1 MKKILSLTVS
11 LACMTVF
18 AQPTIPAVSPNLKQK
33 FQFDANGQFRVMQIT
48 DPQGAFPLEEP
59 VKKLLRQ
66 GIQKYRPSIIILT
79 GDNTSCRNKH
89 GEFEKVIG
97 EFMNIFVEEKVPH
110 AITFGNHDSENKGDD
125 YYTRQEQYD
134 IYKKIGG
141 EYFVDFD
148 IAELSGVGSGAI
160 PLYSGDKPVFNLI
173 VMDSGD
179 YAKKHV
185 YDGCRTDQIKWYEE
199 NAGVL
204 PCLWFQ
210 HIIVCEVNMTNVL
223 VHVPSRAANIQILE
237 TEDAAEGD
245 ADAFFSKPLN
255 KNIKKLPEKAIW
267 SDKLKKYII
276 FKEKD
281 KNKDVMPWIEQRK
294 CYMIKPAGTVWNDDV
309 NSFDKLAE
317 GIGTGE
323 LKEKP
328 CPPSWDAYTD
338 AKHTYE
344 GRTLYQSWLKMG
356 NMKGAY
362 FGHDHMNTFDVTD
375 KNGIR
380 LGFCKA
386 ATLHSYNDGNPG
398 FRIYDISA
406 DGSFKTEIVTAKDL
420 GIIK

>member
-1 MKKILSLTVS
+1 MKKILSLAVS

-18 AQPTIPAVSPNLKQK
+18 AQPKLPAVSPNLKQK

-97 EFMNIFVEEKVPH
+97 EFVNIFIEEKVPH
-110 AITFGNHDSENKGDD
+110 AVTFGNHDSERKGEE

-134 IYKKIGG
+134 IYKKMGG

-179 YAKKHV
+179 YPKGGG

-223 VHVPSRAANIQILE
+223 IHVPSRAANIQILE

-255 KNIKKLPEKAIW
+255 KNIKKLPEKAMW
-267 SDKLKKYII
+267 SKELKKYVIP
-276 FKEKD
+276 EA
-281 KNKDVMPWIEQRK
+281 NMVWIKQRN

-328 CPPSWDAYTD
+328 CPPRWGAYTD
-338 AKHTYE
+338 AEHTYE

-356 NMKGAY
+356 NLKGVY

-386 ATLHSYNDGNPG
+386 ATLHSYNDGDPG

-406 DGSFKTEIVTAKDL
+406 DGSYKTEIVTAKQL